1 MDDNRSGFQSA
12 RGYSY
17 GTERIERTERT
28 ELIHL
33 NDVTVTVTVTVYIY
47 VLRGTNNTPKSMIL
61 LHGL

>member
-1 MDDNRSGFQSA
+1 MMDDNRSGFQSA

-28 ELIHL
+28 ELIYL
-33 NDVTVTVTVTVYIY
+33 NDV
-47 VLRGTNNTPKSMIL
+47 LGGTNNTPKSMIL